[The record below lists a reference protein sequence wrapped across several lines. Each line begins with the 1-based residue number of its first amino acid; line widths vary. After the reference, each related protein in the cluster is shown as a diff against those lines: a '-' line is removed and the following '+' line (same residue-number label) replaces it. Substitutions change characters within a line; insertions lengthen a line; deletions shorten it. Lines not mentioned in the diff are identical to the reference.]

1 MNVKMEL
8 KKDLTAEL
16 LKAEA
21 KDRYYKVTGT
31 LIRLLAPQDPRFVR
45 QVKYE
50 KTGWGKIT
58 RFETIEDGTPTAT
71 RSPRKN
77 ARSRKGDLEVKEGAC
92 WSFRK
97 ESDQLLLPWATSF
110 GVFKGSLRR
119 SLNAQRKL
127 RYDAAP
133 LDLIRVYPTWL
144 PLGKAPSDSEA
155 RNLPEIILE
164 TRHTQRGDVMVEAFF
179 DFVENRKIDFVLEID
194 SECPLNDEK
203 LIGLL
208 KSLNTLDNIGASKRG
223 RMEISTVEQIE
234 LGEKDLE
241 SLDRW
246 NYPET
251 LPVIY

>member
-1 MNVKMEL
+1 MEI
-8 KKDLTAEL
+8 KKDLTTEL
-16 LKAEA
+16 QKAEA
-21 KDRYYKVTGT
+21 KDRYYKISGV
-31 LIRLLAPQDPRFVR
+31 LIRLLAPQDPRYVR

-71 RSPRKN
+71 RSPKKS
-77 ARSRKGDLEVKEGAC
+77 ARIRTGDKEIKEGAC

-97 ESDQLLLPWATSF
+97 EGDQLLLPWATSF
-110 GVFKGSLRR
+110 GVFKSSLKR

-133 LDLIRVYPTWL
+133 LDLMRVYPTWL
-144 PLGKAPSDSEA
+144 PLGKAPSESEK

-179 DFVENRKIDFVLEID
+179 DFVENRKIDFILEVD
-194 SECPLNDEK
+194 SEAPINDEK
-203 LIGLL
+203 LVGLL
-208 KSLNTLDNIGASKRG
+208 KSLNTLDNIGPSKRG
-223 RMEISTVEQIE
+223 RMQIDSVEQVVLSE
-234 LGEKDLE
+234 TDLE
-241 SLDRW
+241 SLDKY